1 MTSTV
6 DTPPRPSRFRRL
18 VPLVVTALGLLA
30 WSNLLVPALPADP
43 VLRAVVNVAG
53 VAGLL
58 VAARCGGLSWHEL
71 GFGRDSWGAGARW
84 GAAALV
90 LVIAGYAA
98 VLAAAPTV
106 LANPQLAGSSAAALL
121 LRGLVL
127 IPMGTVLA
135 EEVAFRGVL
144 HAPAVRALSVRAA
157 VAVTSV
163 VFGLWHLV
171 TALGPSASPVAVG
184 WPSVAAVLAVTA
196 VGGAAFGWLRHR
208 TGSVLAPMGLHLGTN
223 AVGLVAAA
231 IALH

>member
-1 MTSTV
+1 MTAARR
-6 DTPPRPSRFRRL
+6 RPSRLRHL
-18 VPLVVTALGLLA
+18 VPLAVTAVGLLA
-30 WSNLLVPALPADP
+30 WSNLLVPALPASP
-43 VLRAVVNVAG
+43 VLRAVVNVVG

-58 VAARCGGLSWHEL
+58 TAARVGGLSWHEL
-71 GFGRDSWGAGARW
+71 GFGRDSWGSGARW
-84 GAAALV
+84 GVAALGV
-90 LVIAGYAA
+90 VIAGYAV
-98 VLAAAPTV
+98 VLAIAPTV
-106 LANPQLAGSSAAALL
+106 LANPQLASSSPASLL

-171 TALGPSASPVAVG
+171 TALGPSATPATGIG
-184 WPSVAAVLAVTA
+184 WTSVAAVLAVTVA
-196 VGGAAFGWLRHR
+196 GGAAFGWLRHR